1 MNLMGTML
9 PVLQHC
15 KIFQDSNELKVL
27 ETDLAYIYA
36 NFSFLLQSIRKLEM
50 TRNLLS
56 ETVKE
61 INDIQDK
68 LEKSTA

>member
-1 MNLMGTML
+1 MQIS
-9 PVLQHC
+9 V
-15 KIFQDSNELKVL
+15 
-27 ETDLAYIYA
+27 
-36 NFSFLLQSIRKLEM
+36 SFLQSIRKLEM